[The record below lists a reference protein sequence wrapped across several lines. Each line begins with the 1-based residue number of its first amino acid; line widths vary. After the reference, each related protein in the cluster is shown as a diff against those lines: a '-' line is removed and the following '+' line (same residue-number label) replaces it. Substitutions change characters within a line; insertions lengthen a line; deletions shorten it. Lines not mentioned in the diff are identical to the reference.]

1 MNSPNFSKYLEEYHS
16 EGFFIAAD
24 LLPKSTCEQIL
35 ARAMSLVDGSQLPQ
49 RLMNPHRT
57 DSQFLRLL
65 QDQRIVEI
73 IEHVFSEE
81 AVGVQTMFYIKPPR
95 STGHSWHQDQYY
107 IPGAPKPIAA
117 VWCALDST
125 DKTNGALVVYPGSH
139 KYGLQEMVALDSPDF
154 ANHSKT
160 IEPDSRYSP
169 RFVCMEPGDVLFFDG
184 LLIHG
189 SYPNYSETRLRRAF
203 ISHYL
208 ARGSAGAHDEHRL
221 INLRSG
227 ALDAPCGHQR

>member
-1 MNSPNFSKYLEEYHS
+1 MNLIFMIN
-16 EGFFIAAD
+16 G
-24 LLPKSTCEQIL
+24 
-35 ARAMSLVDGSQLPQ
+35 SLI
-49 RLMNPHRT
+49 T
-57 DSQFLRLL
+57 DSQFLHFL

-125 DKTNGALVVYPGSH
+125 DETNGALAVYPGSH

-154 ANHSKT
+154 ANHSNNHRARLPLQPS
-160 IEPDSRYSP
+160 I
-169 RFVCMEPGDVLFFDG
+169 CL
-184 LLIHG
+184 HG
-189 SYPNYSETRLRRAF
+189 T
-203 ISHYL
+203 
-208 ARGSAGAHDEHRL
+208 G
-221 INLRSG
+221 
-227 ALDAPCGHQR
+227 